1 MEAEMNRKEPLASN
15 PSPNIREGDSQK
27 EVETSRETEISR
39 AVMEARVASA
49 EARRKLAE
57 QERIAS
63 EESRQA
69 PEADRRDA
77 EELRRST
84 EEFRRAAEEHRS
96 AAEDLRTAA
105 KVAKEVLEKAKQP
118 QKYIEGM
125 DFNRTPEDEIGGG
138 KLFQIQMEQMSG
150 YLAVRLT
157 GAAQPGEGS
166 RQFRS
171 IAEHCKHTNNDKL
184 LYDVT
189 GYKVI
194 KPHLVD
200 KFILAE
206 RAEIFARYGIKV
218 AVVCRPERLE
228 IPKTAAPLAQKRG
241 VKIEVFTDLGA
252 AEDWLLT

>member
-1 MEAEMNRKEPLASN
+1 MSIQL
-15 PSPNIREGDSQK
+15 
-27 EVETSRETEISR
+27 
-39 AVMEARVASA
+39 
-49 EARRKLAE
+49 
-57 QERIAS
+57 
-63 EESRQA
+63 
-69 PEADRRDA
+69 
-77 EELRRST
+77 
-84 EEFRRAAEEHRS
+84 
-96 AAEDLRTAA
+96 
-105 KVAKEVLEKAKQP
+105 
-118 QKYIEGM
+118 
-125 DFNRTPEDEIGGG
+125 
-138 KLFQIQMEQMSG
+138 QMEQMPG
-150 YLAVRLT
+150 YLVARFT
-157 GAAQPGEGS
+157 GVGVMGEMS
-166 RQFRS
+166 QQFKS

-252 AEDWLLT
+252 AEDWLLA